1 MLFVICLIVYVVFF
15 VKQKTAYEMR
25 ISDWSSDVC
34 SSDLRRRARRCE
46 LVPALRRE
54 GLGDIGGIG
63 TERTELVMLAR
74 IVIKTPADAPDVA
87 GGHEA
92 RQRHVDRP
100 TRPEVDE
107 ALGREHPAAALA
119 AHALHDPIGYRRHW
133 LCSYLLD
140 NSTLFSNKLEARI
153 SA

>member
-1 MLFVICLIVYVVFF
+1 
-15 VKQKTAYEMR
+15 MR

-34 SSDLRRRARRCE
+34 SADL
-46 LVPALRRE
+46 

-140 NSTLFSNKLEARI
+140 NSTLFSNKLEARR
-153 SA
+153 SEERRVGKECASPFRSR